1 MGIQNATARALAV
14 PDMTT
19 TVLTL
24 TITGI
29 SADSSA
35 AGGASSKL
43 GRRLIAIASM
53 FVGALI
59 GALLAEAGHGPW
71 ALLIASLL
79 LVVVVVGAF
88 RTIHSTD
95 DWVIT
100 R

>member
-1 MGIQNATARALAV
+1 
-14 PDMTT
+14 MTT

-35 AGGASSKL
+35 AGGSSSKL
-43 GRRLIAIASM
+43 GRRLIAVASM
-53 FVGALI
+53 FVGALV
-59 GALLAEAGHGPW
+59 GALLAEAGQGPW

-79 LVVVVVGAF
+79 LAVVTIGAF

-95 DWVIT
+95 DWVT
-100 R
+100 KR